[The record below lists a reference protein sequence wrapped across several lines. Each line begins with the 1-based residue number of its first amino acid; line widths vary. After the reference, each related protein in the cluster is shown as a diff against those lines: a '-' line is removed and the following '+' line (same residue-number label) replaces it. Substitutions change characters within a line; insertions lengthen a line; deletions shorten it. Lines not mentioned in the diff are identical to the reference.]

1 MRATSPGAGCT
12 CCWPSRTT
20 WAHTPRRRRTP
31 PSRQARSP
39 HRSLRRGRRRRRRL
53 PGRPRRRPRP
63 HPRGPSLLT
72 GEECAAW
79 AVPVACSKSGT
90 RWASSRV
97 LNLTKTHFSVVS
109 YAFSVTTP
117 ACERRAQLWPSFFLR
132 SLSSALHTHFLS
144 CVGRYA
150 HQLRD
155 LHGRCGPPHA
165 PGMRHAGGSCAQ
177 VRLRLDRRTLPSSRL
192 ASPTSNQKA
201 PRRRRRRYLTVA
213 PLPP

>member
-1 MRATSPGAGCT
+1 MT
-12 CCWPSRTT
+12 RTGP
-20 WAHTPRRRRTP
+20 ART
-31 PSRQARSP
+31 
-39 HRSLRRGRRRRRRL
+39 
-53 PGRPRRRPRP
+53 
-63 HPRGPSLLT
+63 
-72 GEECAAW
+72 CAAIMTRFRAFNYRMDSMSMRGEALAGFGRVFRSRS
-79 AVPVACSKSGT
+79 AVRSDALG
-90 RWASSRV
+90 R
-97 LNLTKTHFSVVS
+97 TKGLRHDGRGDWIGWTHFLVVS

-177 VRLRLDRRTLPSSRL
+177 VRLRLHRRTLPTSRR